1 MRIVTAQ
8 LTGDTLKLWFPDNRN
23 HPKPDLTTKIAF
35 EHIENLFAG
44 DDLDKLL
51 SGDKILTY
59 TEI

>member
-23 HPKPDLTTKIAF
+23 HPKPDLATKIAF
-35 EHIENLFAG
+35 ENIENLFPEC
-44 DDLDKLL
+44 LDKLL
-51 SGDKILTY
+51 SGDKIKTY

>member
-35 EHIENLFAG
+35 ENIENLFPEC
-44 DDLDKLL
+44 LDKLL